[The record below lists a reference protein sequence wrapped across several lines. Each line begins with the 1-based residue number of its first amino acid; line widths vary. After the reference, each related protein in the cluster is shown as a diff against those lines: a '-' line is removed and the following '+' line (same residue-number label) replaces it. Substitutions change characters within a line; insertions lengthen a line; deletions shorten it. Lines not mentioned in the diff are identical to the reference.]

1 VSEDVYV
8 IGAWMSRFAKFYD
21 RNLKSLVTEAVE
33 GALKH
38 AGVSRDDINAAWVG
52 NAAQGLLTGQETIR
66 GQVALRP
73 SGIDGI
79 PIFNVEN
86 ACASASTAFHG
97 AWMGIKAGLYDCAL
111 AVGMEKM
118 AFEEPERKR
127 KAMEV
132 FNTAIDVETLEQV
145 KANQKRQEAQLSAA
159 GRASAYGEGRE
170 KSMFMDFYGA
180 AARRHMEQYG
190 TTQLQLAIISSKNHF
205 HASLNPYAQYRKPLS
220 PEEVLS
226 DDVVSFPLTRPM
238 CAPLGDGAAAAVL
251 CSESFLRKIGASKP
265 IKVLAS
271 ALTSG
276 SERRFDGL
284 SAGQRMVR
292 KAYETAGVG
301 PNDIDLAEVHDAT
314 AFGEL
319 SQTENLGFCKV
330 GEGGPF
336 AASGATT
343 LGGRIPINT
352 SGGLES
358 RGHPI
363 GATGLGQITE
373 IVWQLRGECGER
385 QVEGARI
392 GLTQNAG
399 GSLPGGE
406 AAQSV
411 HILARAF

>member
-1 VSEDVYV
+1 MSDDVYV

-21 RNLKSLVTEAVE
+21 RNLKSLVSEAVA
-33 GALKH
+33 GALKQ
-38 AGVSRDDINAAWVG
+38 AGIERDDIDSAWVG

-79 PIFNVEN
+79 PIWNVDN

-97 AWMGIKAGLYDCAL
+97 AWIGIKAGLYDCVL

-118 AFEEPERKR
+118 AFAEEDKKR

-132 FNTAIDVETLEQV
+132 FNSAIDVETLDQV
-145 KANQKRQEAQLSAA
+145 KANQKRQEAQLAA
-159 GRASAYGEGRE
+159 SGQASAYGEGRP

-180 AARRHMEQYG
+180 AARGHMERYG
-190 TTQLQLAIISSKNHF
+190 TTQLQLAIVSSKNHY
-205 HASLNPYAQYRKPLS
+205 HASLNPYAQYRKPMS
-220 PEEVLS
+220 PEEIMS

-251 CSESFLRKIGASKP
+251 CSEAFLKKIGASKP
-265 IKVLAS
+265 IRVLAS
-271 ALTSG
+271 TLTSG

-284 SAGQRMVR
+284 SASQVMLR
-292 KAYETAGVG
+292 KAYATAGVG
-301 PNDIDLAEVHDAT
+301 PEGIDLAEVHDAT
-314 AFGEL
+314 AFAEL
-319 SQTENLGFCKV
+319 SQTESLGFCKP

-343 LGGRIPINT
+343 LGGKIPINT

-373 IVWQLRGECGER
+373 IVWQLRGECGDR
-385 QVEGARI
+385 QVEGARV

-406 AAQSV
+406 AAHSI

>member
-1 VSEDVYV
+1 
-8 IGAWMSRFAKFYD
+8 MSRFAKFYD

>member
-1 VSEDVYV
+1 MSENVYV
-8 IGAWMSRFAKFYD
+8 IGAGQSHYGKFLD
-21 RNLKSLVTEAVE
+21 RNLKSLVEEAVKMAME
-33 GALKH
+33 Q
-38 AGVSRDDINAAWVG
+38 AGVERDDLEAAWVG

-73 SGIDGI
+73 AGIDGI
-79 PIFNVEN
+79 PIFNMEN
-86 ACASASTAFHG
+86 ACASASSAFHG
-97 AWMGIKAGLYDCAL
+97 AWMGIKAGLYDCAI

-118 AFEEPERKR
+118 AFAEEEKKR

-132 FNTAIDVETLEQV
+132 FSTAIDVESLEQV
-145 KANQKRQEAQLSAA
+145 RANQKRQEEQLAAQ
-159 GRASAYGEGRE
+159 GQKSAYGEGRQ

-180 AARRHMEQYG
+180 AARRHMERYG

-205 HASLNPYAQYRKPLS
+205 HASLNPYAQYRRPMS
-220 PEEVLS
+220 PEEILS

-238 CAPLGDGAAAAVL
+238 CAPLGDGAAAAIL
-251 CSESFLRKIGASKP
+251 CSEEFLKRLSSPKP
-265 IKVLAS
+265 IRVLAS
-271 ALTSG
+271 RVASG
-276 SERRFDGL
+276 SERRFEGL
-284 SAGQRMVR
+284 SSGQLCVK

-301 PNDIDLAEVHDAT
+301 PEDIHVAEVHDAT

-319 SQTENLGFCKV
+319 TQTEALGFCPP

-363 GATGLGQITE
+363 GATGLAQITE
-373 IVWQLRGECGER
+373 VVWQLRGECGDR
-385 QVEGARI
+385 QVEAAHV

-406 AAQSV
+406 AALSI
-411 HILARAF
+411 HIFARDF

>member
-1 VSEDVYV
+1 MSENVYV
-8 IGAWMSRFAKFYD
+8 IGAWMSRFAKFFD

-33 GALKH
+33 GALKQS
-38 AGVSRDDINAAWVG
+38 GVTRDDLNAAWVG

-86 ACASASTAFHG
+86 ACASSSTAFHG
-97 AWMGIKAGLYDCAL
+97 AWMGIKAGLYDCVL

-118 AFEEPERKR
+118 AFEDAEKKR

-145 KANQKRQEAQLSAA
+145 RANQQRQEQRLAQS
-159 GRASAYGEGRE
+159 GQGSAYGEGRQ

-180 AARRHMEQYG
+180 SARRHMERYG

-205 HASLNPYAQYRKPLS
+205 HASLNPYAQYRKPMS
-220 PEEVLS
+220 PEEIMS
-226 DDVVSFPLTRPM
+226 DDLVSFPLTRPM

-251 CSESFLRKIGASKP
+251 CSEAFLKKIGASKP
-265 IKVLAS
+265 VVVLAS
-271 ALTSG
+271 TLTSG
-276 SERRFDGL
+276 SERRFDGK
-284 SAGQRMVR
+284 SASEVMIR
-292 KAYETAGVG
+292 KAYDMAGVS
-301 PNDIDLAEVHDAT
+301 PDDIDLAEVHDAT

-319 SQTENLGFCKV
+319 TQTESLGFCKP
-330 GEGGPF
+330 GEGGPL

-343 LGGRIPINT
+343 LGGKIPINP

-373 IVWQLRGECGER
+373 IVWQLREECGER

-411 HILARAF
+411 HILARAY

>member
-1 VSEDVYV
+1 MSEDVYV
-8 IGAWMSRFAKFYD
+8 AGAWMSRFAKFYD
-21 RNLKSLVTEAVE
+21 RNLKSLVTEAVQ
-33 GALKH
+33 GALEQ
-38 AGVSRDDINAAWVG
+38 AGVTRDQIDAAWVG

-73 SGIDGI
+73 AGIDGI

-86 ACASASTAFHG
+86 ACASASAAFHA
-97 AWMGIKAGLYDCAL
+97 AWLGIKAGQYDCAL

-118 AFEEPERKR
+118 AFEDPERRR

-132 FNTAIDVETLEQV
+132 FNSAIDVETLDAV
-145 KANQKRQEAQLSAA
+145 KANQKRQEEALSAS
-159 GRASAYGEGRE
+159 GQASAYGEGRQ

-180 AARRHMEQYG
+180 SARRHMEAHG
-190 TTQLQLAIISSKNHF
+190 TTQLQLAIISSKNHL
-205 HASLNPYAQYRKPLS
+205 HASLNPYAQYRKPMS
-220 PEEVLS
+220 AEEILS

-251 CSESFLRKIGASKP
+251 CSEAFLKKLGAGKP
-265 IKVLAS
+265 VKVLVS
-271 ALTSG
+271 AFTSG

-284 SAGQRMVR
+284 TASQVMMR
-292 KAYETAGVG
+292 KAFQTAGVG
-301 PNDIDLAEVHDAT
+301 PEDIHLAEVHDAT

-319 SQTENLGFCKV
+319 SQTESLGFCKP

-373 IVWQLRGECGER
+373 IVWQLRGECGDR

-406 AAQSV
+406 AAQSM
-411 HILARAF
+411 HIFARAF